1 MCCCMLRNSQPA
13 RKLILF
19 SDCFSLLFQ
28 LLVFFLLPGIFALTT
43 PLGIFAHIAPEKV
56 CAVSVR
62 KTVKLSTM
70 GHFLVLHTP
79 NVHGPDHLL
88 LIWPKKS
95 RQMTSPETRANSVQ
109 RTYQKFGQIWERSFF
124 IYIIYFLSTDLSWFH
139 VLFAYL
145 I

>member
-1 MCCCMLRNSQPA
+1 MCCCILRNSQSA

-28 LLVFFLLPGIFALTT
+28 LLVFFLPGIFALTT

-70 GHFLVLHTP
+70 GHFLALHTP

-95 RQMTSPETRANSVQ
+95 RQMTSPENSGKFRAMNSPETRAKQYGNSRVSQNVQ
-109 RTYQKFGQIWERSFF
+109 AGKLMLATSF
-124 IYIIYFLSTDLSWFH
+124 SG
-139 VLFAYL
+139 
-145 I
+145 